1 MGREAVCLCEWG
13 GESAECKVLLEP
25 DVLIARGGLVRKA
38 AMASIQEAR
47 VDGDRLRFRVGGDA
61 VALRLGEKQA
71 RSWLKKLTAPP
82 VTLAAKLG
90 FAPGVKIL
98 LLGEVESEALR
109 EALAGTVAEK
119 KAPEM
124 VVLCA
129 ELPAEL
135 ERDLR
140 RATAFGEPLPV
151 WVVYRKGARSEVGE
165 GVVRER
171 MRDMGW
177 VDIKVAAVD
186 GVYTAL
192 KFVLKKP

>member
-1 MGREAVCLCEWG
+1 
-13 GESAECKVLLEP
+13 
-25 DVLIARGGLVRKA
+25 
-38 AMASIQEAR
+38 
-47 VDGDRLRFRVGGDA
+47 
-61 VALRLGEKQA
+61 
-71 RSWLKKLTAPP
+71 
-82 VTLAAKLG
+82 
-90 FAPGVKIL
+90 
-98 LLGEVESEALR
+98 
-109 EALAGTVAEK
+109 
-119 KAPEM
+119 M